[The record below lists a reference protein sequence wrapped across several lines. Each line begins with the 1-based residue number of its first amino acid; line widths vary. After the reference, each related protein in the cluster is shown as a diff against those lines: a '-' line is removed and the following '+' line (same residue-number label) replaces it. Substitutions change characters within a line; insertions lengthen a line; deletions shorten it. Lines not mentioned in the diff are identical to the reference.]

1 MLVSMTGFARAE
13 RALPE
18 GRLIWELRTVN
29 HRYLE
34 TTVRLPEEW
43 RVLDP
48 TVREALAERV
58 RRGKLEAQLRFVR
71 ETGEGENLTLNA
83 PLVAALGQLCKQLA
97 SDFPAPTA
105 GLDVLRWPG
114 VLQETPLDLE
124 SLGREVMR
132 LLGEA
137 LEALNEARRREGE
150 RLVTGLCERAEAVAE
165 WVARARSRLPEVREA
180 VRSKWL
186 ARIAELG
193 VEADPGR
200 LEQELLFAAQRMD
213 VAEELDRLDSHLA
226 EWAAT
231 LARTEPVGRRLDFL
245 LQEFNREANTLGSK
259 SQDAELTRAAV
270 EIKVL
275 IEQMRE
281 QIQNVE

>member
-83 PLVAALGQLCKQLA
+83 PLVTALGQLCKQLA

-150 RLVTGLCERAEAVAE
+150 RLVTGLRERAEAVAE

>member
-1 MLVSMTGFARAE
+1 MLVSMTGFARVE

-43 RVLDP
+43 RVLEP
-48 TVREALAERV
+48 AMREALAERV

-71 ETGEGENLTLNA
+71 EAGQGQNLMLNA
-83 PLVAALGQLCKQLA
+83 PLVAALGQLSKQLA
-97 SDFPAPTA
+97 SDFPAPAT

-114 VLQETPLDLE
+114 VIQETPLDLE
-124 SLGREVMR
+124 SLGREVMS

-137 LEALNEARRREGE
+137 LATLNEARRGEGE
-150 RLVTGLCERAEAVAE
+150 RLVIGLRERAEAVAE

-226 EWAAT
+226 EWVAT

>member
-1 MLVSMTGFARAE
+1 MRRAPATQYNAPAVSPDRGPVLMENRMLVSMTGFARAE

-43 RVLDP
+43 RGLDP

-150 RLVTGLCERAEAVAE
+150 RLVTG
-165 WVARARSRLPEVREA
+165 
-180 VRSKWL
+180 
-186 ARIAELG
+186 
-193 VEADPGR
+193 
-200 LEQELLFAAQRMD
+200 
-213 VAEELDRLDSHLA
+213 
-226 EWAAT
+226 
-231 LARTEPVGRRLDFL
+231 
-245 LQEFNREANTLGSK
+245 
-259 SQDAELTRAAV
+259 
-270 EIKVL
+270 
-275 IEQMRE
+275 
-281 QIQNVE
+281 